1 MRKNARESVFKILF
15 STVFNAESDK
25 DFRDFIYVD
34 DKLNDVDVDFAE
46 KLYQTI
52 IDNEE
57 VINADISELSRGY
70 SLDRIY
76 STDKCALKIAICE
89 MRYFNDVPNI
99 VAISEAMELVRK
111 YSTAESPNFVNG
123 ILAEFKKRSDIIIAN
138 RSNEEIKDVS
148 DKIYTRDLYSRD

>member
-123 ILAEFKKRSDIIIAN
+123 ILAEFKKRL
-138 RSNEEIKDVS
+138 EK
-148 DKIYTRDLYSRD
+148 